1 MPGSPWFGIAL
12 LALAAGALSLV
23 AGLPAKAV
31 GVGDMP
37 PHASMSLARAVTGCS
52 PLVLA

>member
-1 MPGSPWFGIAL
+1 MPGSPWFGIVL

-23 AGLPAKAV
+23 AGLPARAV
-31 GVGDMP
+31 GQGDSP
-37 PHASMSLARAVTGCS
+37 PQAAGSLVATMADCS